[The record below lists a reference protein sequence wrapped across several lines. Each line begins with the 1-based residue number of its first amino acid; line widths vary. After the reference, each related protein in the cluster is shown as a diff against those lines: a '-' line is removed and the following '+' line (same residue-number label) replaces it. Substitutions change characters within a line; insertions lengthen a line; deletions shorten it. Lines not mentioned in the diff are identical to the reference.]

1 MIFCASLLMDVVI
14 LVIILY
20 VLHILIKCL
29 YFSVEALEFESGKIK
44 ECLESGPLSS
54 FKSLPGVYQSS
65 RINENENSNE
75 KLLGANIDSDRSRR
89 HRDTSLERHW
99 EEQVMAREAEQ
110 FSPHATRR
118 FTPGKL
124 GKVKSW
130 EMRIK
135 SEEEGLPPTR
145 TAQIQKR
152 KRKEITNN
160 KLENIRLFLKI
171 IWK

>member
-1 MIFCASLLMDVVI
+1 M
-14 LVIILY
+14 
-20 VLHILIKCL
+20 
-29 YFSVEALEFESGKIK
+29 EALEFESGKIK
-44 ECLESGPLSS
+44 ECLESGSLSS
-54 FKSLPGVYQSS
+54 LKSLPGVYQSR
-65 RINENENSNE
+65 RINENENE
-75 KLLGANIDSDRSRR
+75 KLLEANIDTDRNRR

-110 FSPHATRR
+110 FSPHSTRR

-152 KRKEITNN
+152 KRKDIANN
-160 KLENIRLFLKI
+160 ELENIRLFLKI
-171 IWK
+171 I